1 MPSPEKA
8 NKQCSSRD
16 RLSAASGFV
25 VEIVEDGAFAI
36 TAGHVCE
43 DNVPPDMESPTTKV
57 SATYIMRR
65 LDGESYNASVL
76 TYDKEIDVCLMFVK
90 DLTEGIEAVKLSPTK
105 PEPGD
110 RIYNIAAP
118 IAIFRPNMVPVLE
131 GRYNGETAGLAW
143 YTLPAAPGSS
153 GSMIVN
159 ENGELVG
166 LVHSVF
172 VRFPVI
178 TLATR
183 HDDLVAFIKK
193 NVYKYVVY
201 KNVMDVLG
209 LKNVFES

>member
-1 MPSPEKA
+1 
-8 NKQCSSRD
+8 
-16 RLSAASGFV
+16 
-25 VEIVEDGAFAI
+25 
-36 TAGHVCE
+36 
-43 DNVPPDMESPTTKV
+43 
-57 SATYIMRR
+57 MRR
-65 LDGESYNASVL
+65 LDGKAYSASVL
-76 TYDKEIDVCLMFVK
+76 SYDREIDVCLVFVK
-90 DLTEGIEAVKLSPTK
+90 DLTEGIEAVKLSATK

-131 GRYNGETAGLAW
+131 GRFNGETQGLAW

-178 TLATR
+178 TLATT
-183 HDDLVAFIKK
+183 HADLIAFIKK
-193 NVYKYVVY
+193 NVSKYVVY
-201 KNVMDVLG
+201 RNVMDVLD